1 MNYSMSTEWAYII
14 DANRDVIIGQWLD
27 RSLALFP
34 EKMGYDTPVADA
46 LAEALGTL
54 LTGLGKED
62 QRFMDALDDI
72 TRILAVQNFPPS
84 RAISIF
90 FELKAMF
97 REIMKRSNVAE
108 SLTQK
113 VQTEFSSRIDEL
125 VLQAFDSYMQH
136 REKIAQLKVEEG
148 SRRMFMALRRAE
160 A

>member
-1 MNYSMSTEWAYII
+1 MNYSMSTEWAFII

-148 SRRMFMALRRAE
+148 SRWMFMALRRAE